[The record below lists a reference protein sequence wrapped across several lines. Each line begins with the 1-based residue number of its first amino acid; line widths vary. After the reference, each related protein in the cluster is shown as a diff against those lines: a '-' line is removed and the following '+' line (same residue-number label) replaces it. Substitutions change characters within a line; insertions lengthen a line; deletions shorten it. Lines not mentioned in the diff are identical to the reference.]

1 MAKQANPF
9 MDMDIS
15 KMLSELKLPMVDM
28 DAVMAAQRRNIE
40 ALTTA
45 NKLAFEGMQ
54 AVARRQADIM
64 RQMTEEMS
72 SMLTTLMSAGTPEER
87 LSRQADATKQT
98 FEKMLAN
105 MRELAE
111 MLGKSNN
118 EAAEIIQNRISESL
132 DELKNMA
139 KKG

>member
-1 MAKQANPF
+1 MAKQPNPF

-87 LSRQADATKQT
+87 LARQADATKQA
-98 FEKMLAN
+98 FEKMLSN

-111 MLGKSNN
+111 MLGKSNT
-118 EAAEIIQNRISESL
+118 EAAEIIQNRVSESL